1 MINKKVPIYF
11 TFISFFCGIAIPLA
25 KSHWCESSENS
36 SIQKSNKIVET
47 NSCNNVSYRLKGFLF
62 TKPLLFSEQGC
73 ESQNLSGLKN
83 EIAGKIGQLKSAGVI
98 QSASVY
104 IRIFQNGEW
113 TYFNETEKFNPGSL
127 IKVPVMMTYLLAAE
141 KNPSILDHKVKFV
154 PGKEYVPTQ
163 TFNSKGI
170 IPGKDYS
177 VRDLMRYMIIY
188 SDNNAT
194 MLLNQGLDIPLFKKM
209 FVELG
214 LSEPDVHDKF
224 YQISAKDYSVF
235 FKVLF
240 NGSYLSKVSSDF
252 AINLLSQAEYKDGIL
267 KGISDDKITVAHKF
281 GEGGTKELHELHET
295 ALVYTSERPYLI
307 TVMTKGKNIEA
318 LPSVLS
324 QISEIAFNH
333 FK

>member
-25 KSHWCESSENS
+25 KSHWFDDSENS
-36 SIQKSNKIVET
+36 KIQNSTPT
-47 NSCNNVSYRLKGFLF
+47 NQTYSCNNISFRLKGFHF

-73 ESQNLSGLKN
+73 ESQNLAGLKN

-104 IRIFQNGEW
+104 IRIFLNGEW
-113 TYFNETEKFNPGSL
+113 TYFNESEKFNPGSL

-141 KNPSILDHKVKFV
+141 KNPAILDHKVKFV

-177 VRDLMRYMIIY
+177 IRELMKFMIIY

-214 LSEPDVHDKF
+214 LPEPDVHDKF
-224 YQISAKDYSVF
+224 FQISAKDYSVF

-240 NGSYLSKVSSDF
+240 NGSYLSKSSSDF
-252 AINLLSQAEYKDGIL
+252 AISLLSQGDYKDGIL
-267 KGISDDKITVAHKF
+267 KGISDKNIIVAHKF
-281 GEGGTKELHELHET
+281 GEGGTKDLHELHET
-295 ALVYTSERPYLI
+295 ALVYTNERPYLI

-318 LPSVLS
+318 LPNVIS
-324 QISEIAFNH
+324 QVSEIAYNY